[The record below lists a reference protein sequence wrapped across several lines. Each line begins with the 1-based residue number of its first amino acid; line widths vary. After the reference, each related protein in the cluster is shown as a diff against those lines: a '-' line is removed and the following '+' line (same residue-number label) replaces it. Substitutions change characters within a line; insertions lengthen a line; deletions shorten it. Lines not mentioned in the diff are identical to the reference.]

1 MILNL
6 LFAFIT
12 SAAIAVSF
20 RGPLRAIPG
29 AGLAGMLG
37 YAAFH
42 GTAWLGAPQMLSAFL
57 GAVMVGLTGEVLAR
71 RLREPV
77 ILFVI
82 PGLFPLVPG
91 LMAYRGMLM
100 LASEELG
107 GAGLMLA
114 RMLFYAGALAAGLA
128 LPPVLLRGRRRT
140 ISVE

>member
-20 RGPLRAIPG
+20 RGPRRAIPG

-42 GTAWLGAPQMLSAFL
+42 GTASLGAPQMLSAFV
-57 GAVMVGLTGEVLAR
+57 GAVVVGLTGEVLAR

-107 GAGLMLA
+107 DAGLMLA
-114 RMLFYAGALAAGLA
+114 RTLFYAGALAAGLA
-128 LPPVLLRGRRRT
+128 LPPVLSRGRRRAPT
-140 ISVE
+140 TE